1 MERGDRVIYGVKFH
15 PELAPTEVAY
25 WSIAKAM
32 RVTNSTKSTAGLEER
47 VAVNQQ
53 PADLIFELTRK
64 HFRLPRKYL
73 RYSSKVLTVQEIVE
87 SIGGQRL

>member
-1 MERGDRVIYGVKFH
+1 DALVEILLKCEDSTGQQTLLQEQAVERGDRVIYGVKFH

-53 PADLIFELTRK
+53 PADLIFELT
-64 HFRLPRKYL
+64 
-73 RYSSKVLTVQEIVE
+73 
-87 SIGGQRL
+87 